1 MFEDPGESA
10 ATFSTT
16 APFKRPRGRPPLSG
30 KAKMK
35 RMLAANSENPKNG
48 SSFLTSE
55 KDSPEGENG
64 PECIVPPIPPA
75 DPNAPNPLK
84 VRSIST
90 SFQSQRLMALL
101 LTNGPLVS
109 TDIFRLIPGVSA
121 DQMQGILDVRI
132 LETCMQVVLLS

>member
-1 MFEDPGESA
+1 MFEDPGDSA
-10 ATFSTT
+10 ASFSAA

-35 RMLAANSENPKNG
+35 RMLAAHSEYPRHRP
-48 SSFLTSE
+48 SFLPNE

-64 PECIVPPIPPA
+64 MECIVPPIPPV

-101 LTNGPLVS
+101 LTNGPLAS
-109 TDIFRLIPGVSA
+109 TDIFRLIPGVSS
-121 DQMQGILDVRI
+121 DQMQGILDV
-132 LETCMQVVLLS
+132 S